1 MRHGC
6 NCWQLETVATVRR
19 LWRINVN
26 NIITNEGK
34 AGGGGNLLTA
44 QLQLHC
50 QRHQSM
56 CERERQGERA
66 ERYICAAAPPTG
78 RTGTGVHFSPR
89 LNEIS
94 IQFGLMSFNEIHTQT
109 VATPLPPSPL
119 SSSHFPYPFLS
130 PLTRAFVKFDVDFE

>member
-1 MRHGC
+1 M
-6 NCWQLETVATVRR
+6 RR

-56 CERERQGERA
+56 CEKERQGERA
-66 ERYICAAAPPTG
+66 EKYVLQRHLLAELELPFISRHVSMKFP
-78 RTGTGVHFSPR
+78 FS
-89 LNEIS
+89 L
-94 IQFGLMSFNEIHTQT
+94 
-109 VATPLPPSPL
+109 
-119 SSSHFPYPFLS
+119 
-130 PLTRAFVKFDVDFE
+130 D